1 MSELDNMLEKVK
13 IDEIIAYLMYGTDSE
28 IERSETYDKRL
39 KNAFDKIFE
48 TLESMFP
55 SVNRHDDTLWGAV
68 MDFSITHNE
77 VYLEMG
83 LIIGFQIYKNMEHGF
98 KDFKTNDINATIKKI
113 LHADRETEKNEA
125 KKDSLLKALFD
136 ERMDYA
142 LETSLRTDE
151 KYKKARQTVSKQQ
164 DKLDNIGLSKEQ
176 WKATDRAISAYNA
189 LSAEYG
195 RAAYEQG
202 FKDSMKLISEL
213 YRLI

>member
-13 IDEIIAYLMYGTDSE
+13 IDELIAYLMYGTDSE

-83 LIIGFQIYKNMEHGF
+83 LIIGFQIYKNMAHGF

-151 KYKKARQTVSKQQ
+151 KYKKARQTASKQQ